1 MQTTTTTS
9 NIRSPVHIKVAHA
22 DEFRRFL
29 LTPVSYENLEITL
42 KALFNLNSE
51 FRIKFQDDENDWVLL
66 STDQEL
72 AYATELTGS
81 PLRLQLE
88 LLETTEYTKPEGNS
102 EGFQRR
108 GGRGKGCRGGKGLGR
123 GGCQS
128 REERLAKSSSRLEE
142 RINQLETKL
151 NSEEKLPSD
160 REEFIRWRLA
170 KLQEKLATVKAMKES
185 LADSNSSPNVEQ
197 PNVEGTVEAVSE
209 EIGEEKKPSCKRG
222 GRRGGRGCHG
232 GWGRPMGTDCQEGR
246 KPRFDPELLAKFR
259 QCKADLRD
267 ARESGDAEKI
277 ESCFQALRIAKDA
290 KWEAR
295 AAWRA
300 QAGKACNDEERV

>member
-22 DEFRRFL
+22 NEFRRFL
-29 LTPVSYENLEITL
+29 LTPVSYENLETTL

-51 FRIKFQDDENDWVLL
+51 FRIKFQDDENDWVLI

-88 LLETTEYTKPEGNS
+88 TTEYTKPEGNT
-102 EGFQRR
+102 EGQRR
-108 GGRGKGCRGGKGLGR
+108 GRGGRGCRGGKGLGR
-123 GGCQS
+123 GGFQS
-128 REERLAKSSSRLEE
+128 HEERLAKSSSRLEE

-151 NSEEKLPSD
+151 NSDEKLPSD
-160 REEFIRWRLA
+160 REEVIRWRLA

-185 LADSNSSPNVEQ
+185 LADSNTSPDVEQ
-197 PNVEGTVEAVSE
+197 PNVEETVEAVSE
-209 EIGEEKKPSCKRG
+209 EIGEEKPSCKRG

-232 GWGRPMGTDCQEGR
+232 GWGRPRDSEGHEGR
-246 KPRFDPELLAKFR
+246 KPRVDSEILAKFH
-259 QCKADLRD
+259 QCKADLRA

-295 AAWRA
+295 AALRA